1 MDLNVHDQEHPL
13 LRIHVAL
20 PAPAC
25 PHPDAADAPRPAT
38 PRVDMSTVRPPRAA
52 SRLPPLT
59 LTLTLTRPRPR
70 HSFHPHRRT
79 RARTRQPLVEKE
91 RTDDDITL
99 GLKVYTKRTATA
111 TVKGQLRQTPVAQLR
126 RLAMPR
132 SPAPTPALAPVV
144 EIAAI

>member
-1 MDLNVHDQEHPL
+1 
-13 LRIHVAL
+13 
-20 PAPAC
+20 
-25 PHPDAADAPRPAT
+25 
-38 PRVDMSTVRPPRAA
+38 MSTVRPREPPPAA
-52 SRLPPLT
+52 DLTADADPPSPLA
-59 LTLTLTRPRPR
+59 LAI
-70 HSFHPHRRT
+70 HPHRRT

-126 RLAMPR
+126 RLATPR